1 MEKKI
6 VIAIDGYASCGK
18 STLAKGLA
26 KALGYAYIDTGAMYR
41 ATTLFFLRN
50 SIDFQDDA
58 AINTALTQINIHFE
72 VIEGIN
78 ITFLNGENV
87 ENAIREMDVSSH
99 VSQVAAISAV
109 RRAMV
114 AQQQE
119 MGKRRGVVLDGRD
132 IGTVVF
138 KDAELKIFMTASMDV
153 RIQRRLTELLD
164 KGLDVDEAAVKQNL
178 EMRDHIDT
186 TRDDSPLEQADDA
199 IVLDNSTMSR
209 EAQLDWALKLANEKI
224 GVLQ

>member
-1 MEKKI
+1 M
-6 VIAIDGYASCGK
+6 IAIDGYASCGK

-41 ATTLFFLRN
+41 ATTLFFLN
-50 SIDFQDDA
+50 NNIDFKDTEAIA
-58 AINTALTQINIHFE
+58 AALQQINIHFE
-72 VIEGIN
+72 VLEGVN
-78 ITFLNGENV
+78 TTFLNGENV
-87 ENAIREMDVSSH
+87 EGAIREMEVSSH

-119 MGKRRGVVLDGRD
+119 MGKKRGVVLDGRD

-138 KDAELKIFMTASMDV
+138 KDAELKIFMTASMEV
-153 RIQRRLTELLD
+153 RNQRRLTELLD

-186 TRDDSPLEQADDA
+186 TRDDSPLKQAEDA
-199 IVLDNSTMSR
+199 IVLDNSTMGR
-209 EAQLDWALKLANEKI
+209 EAQLEWALKLANEKM